1 MRISA
6 VFLATLICSKSLLA
20 DRDELIN
27 AVFANETSQAK
38 ALLVEGLAVDEPDQR
53 GVTALGLACQNGNAE
68 LVELLLAKG
77 AQAQTRSGRE
87 PPLLIAARTGSV
99 ACVKMLLAAGAKIDE
114 SGRGSQTPLMWAAA
128 AGHQEVVSLL
138 IAKGADTEKTLDT
151 GFDALLFAVRGG
163 HRDVV
168 VELLESGLA
177 VDKAYNP
184 KRGGGG
190 NMRGGTSPMMLAVEN
205 GHLELALELVARGA
219 DPNDLRSSYGPL
231 HALTWVRKSVRG
243 DGADGIPPPFIM
255 SELGSLGFVRKLV
268 EAGADVNLQLVNG
281 GGGRG
286 RVHRKG
292 QTPFFMAAAS
302 GDLAL
307 AKLLLEL
314 GADPTLNSADDT
326 TPFLTAVGLGILAP
340 GEEQS
345 LEEDALAMGE
355 FLLTLGA
362 DINHVNKNG
371 ETAMHGAAYKASPKM
386 MEFLDKEG
394 ADIAIWNERNR
405 YGWTPLLIAQ
415 GFRPGN
421 FRPIQYSED
430 ALANI
435 MRSHG
440 VEPTKSPPPPR
451 SEEYE
456 E

>member
-1 MRISA
+1 
-6 VFLATLICSKSLLA
+6 
-20 DRDELIN
+20 
-27 AVFANETSQAK
+27 
-38 ALLVEGLAVDEPDQR
+38 
-53 GVTALGLACQNGNAE
+53 
-68 LVELLLAKG
+68 
-77 AQAQTRSGRE
+77 
-87 PPLLIAARTGSV
+87 
-99 ACVKMLLAAGAKIDE
+99 
-114 SGRGSQTPLMWAAA
+114 
-128 AGHQEVVSLL
+128 
-138 IAKGADTEKTLDT
+138 
-151 GFDALLFAVRGG
+151 
-163 HRDVV
+163 
-168 VELLESGLA
+168 
-177 VDKAYNP
+177 
-184 KRGGGG
+184 
-190 NMRGGTSPMMLAVEN
+190 MRGGTSPMMLAVEN